1 MMAGQQKLTLDEAG
15 WQAANSA
22 VMSAH
27 LGRLRLLLGRRALWL
42 RDRWTNS
49 AAAEAHPLEA
59 QVIRDAAID
68 QALEGEDLEAVQ
80 LFFEQDPRLRAASE
94 EIARVEESIERE
106 STAMADEGKP
116 AALDVAVRLFHLN
129 RFERDALLLAVAV
142 EQEPAFGRLYA
153 YVQDD
158 AGLCYPTIQLALQ
171 LFSSTDEEQNE
182 ARRSFA
188 PEAPLRRYRLV
199 YFEAGAAHAPLAAV
213 RFATDHRVQD
223 FLNGFNRLDEHVGG
237 VLRAVPELPLAPVH
251 EGLLDSLAGYLE
263 GAGLKWRRQ
272 PVNLFGP
279 KGSGRVAMARALA
292 ARLGLSLY
300 RLDPKR
306 LPGPGPE
313 RTDFVRLLAR
323 EAILSQLGLYFEVE
337 EGETSEPA
345 TSLAERLPVFFVA
358 ASQSRLQADREL
370 LAVEMPVLDSE
381 NRDVLWRRA
390 VAGVGTAVTGSVD
403 AIVEQFDFGPEMAV
417 RAVVAAELKA
427 RLRER
432 GEAGRIT
439 VEDLWESCREQTAAQ
454 LDQLAQSIRPVYG
467 WSDVVLPEEVMAQL
481 REIAAQVT
489 ERARVYREW
498 GFGKKLARGRGIS
511 ALFSGVSGTG
521 KTMCAEVL
529 ASYLRLDLYRVDLAG
544 IVSKY
549 IGETEKNLSRIFN
562 AAENSGAILFFDEAD
577 ALFGRRTEVKDSHD
591 RFANIEIN
599 YLLQR
604 MEDYRG
610 LSILAT
616 NRKSDIDRAFLRRIR
631 FLVDFPFPEAGQRLR
646 IWRKVF
652 PPEAPLSVLD
662 FDLLSL
668 MEIPGGN
675 IRNIALNAAFLAANK
690 PEPVSLEHI
699 LQAARREYA
708 KIDKLISDTEF
719 YREYTRR
726 RRPR

>member
-1 MMAGQQKLTLDEAG
+1 MMAGQQKLILDEAG
-15 WQAANSA
+15 WHAANA
-22 VMSAH
+22 EIMSAH
-27 LGRLRLLLGRRALWL
+27 LRRLRLLLERRALWL
-42 RDRWTNS
+42 RSRWANS
-49 AAAEAHPLEA
+49 PAADGPVEA

-68 QALEGEDLEAVQ
+68 QVLEGEDVEAVQ
-80 LFFEQDPRLRAASE
+80 LFFEKDPRAREVSE
-94 EIARVEESIERE
+94 EIARIEELIGLE
-106 STAMADEGKP
+106 SNAMAAVGRP
-116 AALDVAVRLFHLN
+116 TALDVAMRLFHLN

-142 EQEPAFGRLYA
+142 EQEPQFGRLYGYA
-153 YVQDD
+153 QDD
-158 AGLCYPTIQLALQ
+158 AGLCYPTMQLALQ
-171 LFSSTDEEQNE
+171 LFCATDAEQNE
-182 ARRSFA
+182 ARKCFA
-188 PEAPLRRYRLV
+188 PEAPLRRYWLV
-199 YFEAGAAHAPLAAV
+199 HFGAAAAHIPLAAAPLV
-213 RFATDHRVQD
+213 TDHRMQD
-223 FLNGFNRLDEHVGG
+223 FLNGFNRLDEEAGG
-237 VLRAVPELPLAPVH
+237 VIRAVPSFPLAPVH
-251 EGLLDSLAGYLE
+251 EELLGSLAGYLE
-263 GAGLKWRRQ
+263 NAGLKWRRQ

-279 KGSGRVAMARALA
+279 KGSGRVAVARALA
-292 ARLGLSLY
+292 ATLGLHLY
-300 RLDPKR
+300 RLDAKR
-306 LPGPGPE
+306 LPAPGAE
-313 RTDFVRLLAR
+313 RNELVRLLAR
-323 EAILSQLGLYFEVE
+323 EAILSQLALYFEVD
-337 EGETSEPA
+337 EGEASEAA
-345 TSLAERLPVFFVA
+345 TFLVERLPVFFVT
-358 ASQSRLQADREL
+358 ASHSRLQADREL

-381 NRDVLWRRA
+381 NRDALWRRA
-390 VAGVGTAVTGSVD
+390 VEGAGTSIAVAVE
-403 AIVEQFDFGPEMAV
+403 AIVEQFDFGPEMTA

-432 GEAGRIT
+432 GEPGHMT
-439 VEDLWESCREQTAAQ
+439 VDDLWQSCREQTAAQ

-467 WSDVVLPEEVMAQL
+467 WSDVVLPEGVMAQL

-521 KTMCAEVL
+521 KTMSAEVL
-529 ASYLRLDLYRVDLAG
+529 AAHLKLDLYRVDLAG

-616 NRKSDIDRAFLRRIR
+616 NRKTEIDRAFLRRIR
-631 FLVDFPFPEAGQRLR
+631 FLVDFPFPEASQRLR

-652 PPEAPLSVLD
+652 PPEAPTNVLD

-675 IRNIALNAAFLAANK
+675 IRNIALNAAFLAASK
-690 PEPVSLEHI
+690 PEPVSIDHI
-699 LQAARREYA
+699 LQAARREYV

-719 YREYTRR
+719 HREYMRR
-726 RRPR
+726 KKPR